1 MMMEFQITQEYLGF
15 SNHLVY
21 HGTTYEEC
29 LNSDTYRD
37 GKGSTVAKMVKA
49 IAGVANTGQDPN
61 FCGYIFAQSNWY
73 AFGRLAWNPTLS
85 AEQIADEW
93 ARQTFIKPKGMTSTA
108 YEQKF
113 LIPVKDMMMSSRET
127 AVNYMMPLGFH
138 HIFGGSHYG
147 PGPWENSIRR
157 PDWSPI
163 FYHKADKDGVG
174 FDRTR
179 NGSANVDQYHEPL
192 ASQFN
197 SLETCPE
204 NLLLWFHH
212 LPWNY
217 KLSSGRELWDEIC
230 LHYDKG
236 ISQVEGYQ
244 KTWAKLKPYVSESIF
259 NEVSEKLDIQKN
271 DAEWWRD
278 ACVGYFQTFS
288 NKELPAGVRP
298 LNAPIDSLMNSR
310 VKSNRYGMP
319 YHDENHKPII
329 IKRS

>member
-1 MMMEFQITQEYLGF
+1 MG
-15 SNHLVY
+15 
-21 HGTTYEEC
+21 
-29 LNSDTYRD
+29 
-37 GKGSTVAKMVKA
+37 
-49 IAGVANTGQDPN
+49 
-61 FCGYIFAQSNWY
+61 
-73 AFGRLAWNPTLS
+73 
-85 AEQIADEW
+85 
-93 ARQTFIKPKGMTSTA
+93 
-108 YEQKF
+108 
-113 LIPVKDMMMSSRET
+113 
-127 AVNYMMPLGFH
+127 
-138 HIFGGSHYG
+138 
-147 PGPWENSIRR
+147 NSIRR

-298 LNAPIDSLMNSR
+298 LNTPIDSLMNSR